1 MFIEFDTFHKL
12 KIFVWILGI
21 GVAIAEIL
29 VIRQFLSDLNNTNL
43 INILGSILLIV
54 LPFILGYYYWEY
66 RNQRNAIN
74 ELCEAI
80 SELWDDAKEFE
91 SKANNKQFLEEN
103 EIFNSD
109 LIYKNNCLQK
119 EVSLLYILGFYFD
132 NLKWY
137 NHQLYNLPINFKQK
151 IRWLCK
157 SNLEF
162 GDIILRYNSISF
174 EEFSRSGLLPIQY
187 GYYNTNPILKEFFEF
202 LISNVDGNYSILN
215 EILTDLNNVKIEYV
229 NLNGE
234 KCYF

>member
-80 SELWDDAKEFE
+80 SELWDNAKELE

-109 LIYKNNCLQK
+109 LIYENTCLQK
-119 EVSLLYILGFYFD
+119 EVSLLYILCFYFD

-151 IRWLCK
+151 IYWLCK

-162 GDIILRYNSISF
+162 GDTILRYNYI
-174 EEFSRSGLLPIQY
+174 
-187 GYYNTNPILKEFFEF
+187 YYSKLIVFILIH
-202 LISNVDGNYSILN
+202 L
-215 EILTDLNNVKIEYV
+215 
-229 NLNGE
+229 
-234 KCYF
+234 